1 MLHPFSIAMS
11 ALFGLTLF
19 IATQEIPREHWLF
32 EIKYGYSFGL
42 GWFGMCVSMITG
54 VACISLPKIE

>member
-1 MLHPFSIAMS
+1 MS